1 VLAIIILEAVAV
13 QVVLVQTILLM
24 VVLEFKTQSMV
35 QITIGA
41 VVEAVVDIVLGVVM
55 VVKVVGVVER
65 LRAAPLVMEA
75 QVDLIQDFLVQ

>member
-1 VLAIIILEAVAV
+1 VLAIIILEVV
-13 QVVLVQTILLM
+13 VELVVLVQTILLL

-41 VVEAVVDIVLGVVM
+41 VVVVVVDIVLMVVM
-55 VVKVVGVVER
+55 VVKVVEVVER
-65 LRAAPLVMEA
+65 LRAALLVMEA